1 MSAGPRFYGQCAAV
15 RLYYGDGNLRPVQRI
30 IRRSPWCGREID
42 SGGRSM
48 HKSRWVFLSI
58 IMIYLAVPC
67 IVRAQDGIASMDNQI
82 QNKYSEREPDQSAT
96 IHQQDKT
103 KAKAKDNDGHR
114 KHWWSLPHFH
124 HKKKDENSTSQLKVQ
139 PKRNTVSTS
148 SQGLSKPA
156 TQKQAASQKHAAG
169 SSAPAAR
176 SNHKTLTAA
185 KPTHKT
191 VAKNKTSTLAAGKVH
206 KKTAANSGHAKE
218 VHQNCSSVAAKK
230 DGCQNVQRHTSKTAT
245 RSS

>member
-58 IMIYLAVPC
+58 IMIFLAAPR
-67 IVRAQDGIASMDNQI
+67 IVRAQDGTASLDDQI

-103 KAKAKDNDGHR
+103 KTKAKDNDGHR

-124 HKKKDENSTSQLKVQ
+124 HKKKDENSTRQLKAQ
-139 PKRNTVSTS
+139 PKRNTVAAS
-148 SQGLSKPA
+148 SQAMSKPA
-156 TQKQAASQKHAAG
+156 AQKHVAKT
-169 SSAPAAR
+169 STPTER

-185 KPTHKT
+185 KPTHTT
-191 VAKNKTSTLAAGKVH
+191 VAKSKTSTLAARKAH
-206 KKTAANSGHAKE
+206 KKTVASHGRAKE
-218 VHQNCSSVAAKK
+218 VHQNCSSAAAKK
-230 DGCQNVQRHTSKTAT
+230 GGCQNVQRHTGKTAT

>member
-1 MSAGPRFYGQCAAV
+1 
-15 RLYYGDGNLRPVQRI
+15 
-30 IRRSPWCGREID
+30 
-42 SGGRSM
+42 
-48 HKSRWVFLSI
+48 
-58 IMIYLAVPC
+58 MIYLAVPC

-114 KHWWSLPHFH
+114 KHWWSLPHFR
-124 HKKKDENSTSQLKVQ
+124 HKKKDENSTSQLKAK
-139 PKRNTVSTS
+139 PKRDTTAS
-148 SQGLSKPA
+148 SQALSKPA
-156 TQKQAASQKHAAG
+156 TQKQAASQKHVAKTG
-169 SSAPAAR
+169 APKERA
-176 SNHKTLTAA
+176 NHKALTAA

-191 VAKNKTSTLAAGKVH
+191 VAKNKTSTVAAGKVH